1 MMKVAKMPDLE
12 QKRRTVRVLELLS
25 ESFEA
30 HMRGDGETF
39 RRVLDEAIEL
49 DAFAFAG
56 IRGGI
61 TIGEIPN
68 PERDWVAWGEYV
80 AVNREG
86 LARMEAGEGADG

>member
-1 MMKVAKMPDLE
+1 MSDLE
-12 QKRRTVRVLELLS
+12 QKRRTVRVLELLT

-30 HMRGDGETF
+30 RQRGDDAAF
-39 RRVLDEAIEL
+39 RRTLDEATEL
-49 DAFAFAG
+49 DPAALVG

-68 PERDWVAWGEYV
+68 PERDWLLWCEYV

-86 LARMEAGEGADG
+86 LAAMEAEGRDG

>member
-1 MMKVAKMPDLE
+1 MADLD

-30 HMRGDGETF
+30 HQRGDDEGF
-39 RRVLDEAIEL
+39 RRALDEATEL
-49 DAFAFAG
+49 DAFALAG
-56 IRGGI
+56 IQGGI
-61 TIGEIPN
+61 MIGEIPN

-86 LARMEAGEGADG
+86 LARMEAEGGSGG